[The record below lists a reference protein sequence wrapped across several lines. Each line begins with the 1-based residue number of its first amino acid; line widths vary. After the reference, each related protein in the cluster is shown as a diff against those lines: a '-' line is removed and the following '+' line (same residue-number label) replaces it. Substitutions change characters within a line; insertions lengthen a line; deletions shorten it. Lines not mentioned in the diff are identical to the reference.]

1 MMKRKLILATL
12 CSLLLV
18 YAPVAGAG
26 RPTALGKLDSKGPTE
41 VNGAATSTETTV
53 FPDDRITTQ
62 REASASLSLASGSQL
77 TLAASSSLQMKD
89 TGGQSAAKLERGGVA
104 VLSRASAPVVV
115 EAGGVRVHASN
126 GGGVFAVILDGNNL
140 KVLASKGAA
149 KVEAANRTVEVGEG
163 KMLEAAMA
171 PQQPVGEGAL
181 SEMGTFELVLLSAS
195 AAAAFVALGIA
206 VKKLSESCTG
216 TPSPFSVTCD

>member
-1 MMKRKLILATL
+1 MKSKAILATL

-26 RPTALGKLDSKGPTE
+26 TPTALGKLDSKGPTD
-41 VNGAATSTETTV
+41 VNGTAASTGTTV
-53 FPDDRITTQ
+53 FPGDRITTQ

-89 TGGQSAAKLERGGVA
+89 SGGQPAAKLERGGVA

-115 EAGGVRVHASN
+115 EAGGARVHASN

-171 PQQPVGEGAL
+171 PQQPAGDQP

-206 VKKLSESCTG
+206 VKKLTESCTG
-216 TPSPFSVTCD
+216 TASPFKVTCD